1 MPRTHETRWWWL
13 GSTALVIAGFAVAFL
28 WLEPA
33 PPETLRLATGSPGG
47 AYSTW
52 GERYREILA
61 EDDIEVELVPTAGS
75 RENLE
80 LLRDGRVDL
89 AFVQSGVTLESTSQ
103 SDLESLGALYIEPL
117 WIFVPTDAA
126 LTDLRTLAGRAIGM
140 GTAGSG
146 TRAIVETLLGAA
158 GITDPVTPA
167 TGTVSEQADRP
178 DEIAAIFLVA
188 APTSTSL
195 RALFAD
201 PRWRAT
207 SLPLRDAHAHRFRD
221 LTSLR
226 VPRGVID
233 LATILPE
240 EDLALVAPAATLVHH
255 PNFHPALVDLV
266 LMAAERCHAE
276 PTLLTAGG
284 TYPTVEPV
292 SYPLANEARR
302 FHQRGP
308 SFLRRVLPFWAATW
322 VDRWFVFLLPFLTLL
337 IPLARVVPPL
347 YRWRIRRGIKRW
359 YGSLRRVEESVARGR
374 ASVDDAQ
381 AKLAQVERAV
391 DTIEVPPSYG
401 DELYQLRLHLE
412 YVRER
417 VARRRHPD

>member
-1 MPRTHETRWWWL
+1 MPRTHETHWWWL
-13 GSTALVIAGFAVAFL
+13 GSTALVVAGFAVAFL

-47 AYSTW
+47 AYAAW

-61 EDDIEVELVPTAGS
+61 EDDIDVELVPTAGS

-89 AFVQSGVTLESTSQ
+89 AFVQSGVTLESTNE
-103 SDLESLGALYIEPL
+103 SDLESLGALYVEPL
-117 WIFVPTDAA
+117 WIFVPEDAA
-126 LTDLRTLAGRAIGM
+126 LTDVRDLAGHAVGM
-140 GTAGSG
+140 GTPGSG
-146 TRAIVETLLGAA
+146 TRAIAETLLDASGLPEPA
-158 GITDPVTPA
+158 TPA
-167 TGTVSEQADRP
+167 TGTLLEQVERP

-188 APTSTSL
+188 APTSSAL

-207 SLPLRDAHAHRFRD
+207 SLPLRDAYAHRFRD

-233 LATILPE
+233 LANVLPA

-255 PNFHPALVDLV
+255 PSFHPALVDLV

-276 PTLLTAGG
+276 PTLLTDGG

-322 VDRWFVFLLPFLTLL
+322 VDRWIVFLLPFLTLL

-359 YGSLRRVEESVARGR
+359 YANLRRIEESVAGGQI
-374 ASVDDAQ
+374 SVDGAR
-381 AKLAQVERAV
+381 AKLAEVERAV

-417 VARRRHPD
+417 VERRRRTD